1 MRKHPGAYRG
11 PGEFLS
17 LELEMEGSVQIT
29 KFLLGFP
36 LRPVGISQEEIFL
49 VGMPCVITHLLEGE
63 RGLGETPCF

>member
-1 MRKHPGAYRG
+1 
-11 PGEFLS
+11 
-17 LELEMEGSVQIT
+17 MEGSVQIT